1 VHYRSDGVEGIKL
14 GEAIAISI
22 LRDAATLYNEVFP
35 GFSFI
40 KYDGTPVTISPSY

>member
-1 VHYRSDGVEGIKL
+1 
-14 GEAIAISI
+14 

-40 KYDGTPVTISPSY
+40 KYDGPPETISPSY